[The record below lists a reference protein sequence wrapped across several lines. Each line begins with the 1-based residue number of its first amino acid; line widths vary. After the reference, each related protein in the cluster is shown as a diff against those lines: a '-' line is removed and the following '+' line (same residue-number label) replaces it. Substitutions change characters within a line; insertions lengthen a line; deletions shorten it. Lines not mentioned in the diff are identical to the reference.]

1 MIETLLLALTAHA
14 PLQHPPVNPRDRD
27 PWVFRSVLDQRARI
41 VTLALNHEMWIA
53 YDAQTCGLYKCW
65 KGGVDFKGA
74 VYTSVHGDQPIARG
88 ETYSTGVEGVVWGAE
103 RDGKA
108 LDVRTVW
115 RGYFFKEGR
124 AHLQYEVVLPD
135 GIRIAI
141 QETPDC
147 FTSEQLLPAELLEEF
162 ALVHGLPTLYRS
174 FVVDAIPDGVVLFAR
189 VKSDGEH
196 LLRRE
201 LFPPGVLRSE
211 KAVEDARALAAG
223 RQTYAGELVFAK
235 ESLMAN
241 LVSFYEPLPDPEPPR
256 DARKDGGDA
265 RKERR

>member
-1 MIETLLLALTAHA
+1 MIEILLLALTAHV

-41 VTLALNHEMWIA
+41 VTLALNKEMWLA
-53 YDAQTCGLYKCW
+53 YDAQTCGLYRCW

-74 VYTSVHGDQPIARG
+74 VYTSVHGGQPLARG
-88 ETYSTGVEGVVWGAE
+88 PAYSTGVEGVVWGAE
-103 RDGKA
+103 KDGKP
-108 LDVRTVW
+108 LDVKTVW

-135 GIRIAI
+135 GIRIAV
-141 QETPDC
+141 QETPDF
-147 FTSEQLLPAELLEEF
+147 FTSEQILPAELLEEF
-162 ALVHGLPTLYRS
+162 ALVHGLPVLYRS

-189 VKSDGEH
+189 VKSDGAH

-201 LFPPGVLRSE
+201 SFPPGVVRRE
-211 KAVEDARALAAG
+211 KAVEDSAALAAG
-223 RQTYAGELVFAK
+223 HQTFTGELVFAK

-241 LVSFYEPLPDPEPPR
+241 LVSFYEPLPDPEPPK
-256 DARKDGGDA
+256 DAKSGAGEP
-265 RKERR
+265 RKEPR